1 MPRLPT
7 NAFSAMPTLRRL
19 FFALLVSVL
28 AGGLLA
34 GSAAAQ
40 ETHGSI
46 TTVSGQTLQ
55 VELDDS
61 LSVEPGTAGRVVEER
76 TVGGDPVQMSF
87 AVVTVNR
94 IERTFDGPWVAY
106 CQITRQSEDLEIG
119 DRVLFE
125 AVESRAE
132 LSVRT
137 TPPNVTVYLDDRNVG
152 RTPLSGFVGAGQHTL
167 RLERDGFISTTR
179 TITIDRGETRT
190 LRDTL
195 QTARGTVVVNT
206 LPDSAAV
213 QLGDQ
218 ALGRTPVSEK
228 VQAGTYDL
236 RVERDG
242 YVTVERT
249 VNVSAGDEQRLNI
262 DLQRPLQVQLA
273 DQQPDPVVNA
283 ELAREE
289 DRLVLGYDLVGDA
302 DAYEVELQLSTNGG
316 RTFEPLPET
325 VAGAVGDEVVPGRG
339 QQVVWSAIEDLP
351 EGLVGEGNR
360 LRLAVEPAGGNSLY
374 WVLGSALAAGA
385 GGAAAA
391 VLGVFGGG
399 GSGGGG
405 GGGGS
410 GGGGDLPSSPPGV
423 P

>member
-1 MPRLPT
+1 MSTSRCLC
-7 NAFSAMPTLRRL
+7 L
-19 FFALLVSVL
+19 ALLVSVL
-28 AGGLLA
+28 AGGLLP

-40 ETHGSI
+40 ETHGSV

-55 VELDDS
+55 VELDDPVT
-61 LSVEPGTAGRVVEER
+61 VEPGTAGRVVEEQ

-94 IERTFDGPWVAY
+94 IERTFDGPWVAH
-106 CQITRQSEDLEIG
+106 CQITRQSEDLEVG

-132 LSVRT
+132 LSIRT

-152 RTPLSGFVGAGQHTL
+152 QTPLSGFVEAGRRAV
-167 RLERDGFISTTR
+167 RLERDGFIPKTR
-179 TITIDRGETRT
+179 TITVDRAETRT

-206 LPDSAAV
+206 LPDSATV

-218 ALGRTPVSEK
+218 SLGRTPVSEERRT
-228 VQAGTYDL
+228 GTYDL

-242 YVTVERT
+242 YLTVERT
-249 VNVSAGDEQRLNI
+249 VTVSAGEEQRINL
-262 DLQRPLQVQLA
+262 DLQRPLQVALA
-273 DQQPDPVVNA
+273 DQQPDPVVNVGL
-283 ELAREE
+283 EREG
-289 DRLVLGYDLVGDA
+289 DRLVLGYDLVGEA

-316 RTFEPLPET
+316 QTFEPLPET

-339 QQVVWSAIEDLP
+339 QQVVWSAIEDFP
-351 EGLVGEGNR
+351 DGLVGEGNR

-385 GGAAAA
+385 SGAAAA

-399 GSGGGG
+399 GSDGGGG
-405 GGGGS
+405 GGGN
-410 GGGGDLPSSPPGV
+410 GGGGDLPSSPPGA
-423 P
+423 PQ